1 MVTLTKLS
9 VRLTT
14 HLEISQKSEAPE
26 SISSRRRFAGWRR
39 GYRYSENL
47 VIRVDDLN
55 NFVAVIVSCNYRRH
69 CYLPALSIF
78 SLAILREPSTLSMPP
93 RTTMEPQRISSI
105 KDSLKEMSMEE
116 LQEMSESLHDL
127 IHVLYTRQVAVE
139 DAILDRLEY
148 AFIR

>member
-1 MVTLTKLS
+1 
-9 VRLTT
+9 
-14 HLEISQKSEAPE
+14 
-26 SISSRRRFAGWRR
+26 
-39 GYRYSENL
+39 
-47 VIRVDDLN
+47 
-55 NFVAVIVSCNYRRH
+55 
-69 CYLPALSIF
+69 
-78 SLAILREPSTLSMPP
+78 MPP

-139 DAILDRLEY
+139 GAILDRLEY